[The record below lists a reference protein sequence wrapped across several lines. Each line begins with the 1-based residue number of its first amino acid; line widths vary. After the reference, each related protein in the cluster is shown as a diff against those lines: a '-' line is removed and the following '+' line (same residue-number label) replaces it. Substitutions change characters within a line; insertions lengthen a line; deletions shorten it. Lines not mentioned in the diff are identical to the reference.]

1 MAKYTIITD
10 IGNALVNMLR
20 RELVPDIIQNPD
32 SIGLCSPSDKGD
44 FIVGVHLYD
53 IRESEEIRTNAMI
66 SNGPKELIYPPV
78 YVSLY
83 YMITAYSAGDIKFRS
98 SEEQK
103 VLGRI
108 IQVFNDNHCFNP
120 DTLTPSDGQNPMDI
134 IFKLNNIELEEK
146 MRAFSVPNGGY
157 KLSLFYKAAPVEI
170 ESRKTK
176 RIQRV
181 RDIDFTIYK
190 EEGR

>member
-1 MAKYTIITD
+1 MAKHTIITD
-10 IGNALVNMLR
+10 FGNCLVDILR

-32 SIGLCSPSDKGD
+32 AIGLCSPSDKGD
-44 FIVGVHLYD
+44 FTVGVHLYD
-53 IRESEEIRTNAMI
+53 VRESEEIRTNSMV
-66 SNGPKELIYPPV
+66 SSGEEELKYPPV

-83 YMITAYSAGDIKFRS
+83 YMITTYSAGDIKFRS

-108 IQVFNDNHCFNP
+108 VQVFNDFQCFNQ
-120 DTLTPSDGQNPMDI
+120 DTLKPSDIQKPMDI
-134 IFKLNNIELEEK
+134 IFKMHNIELEEK

-157 KLSLFYKAAPVEI
+157 KLSLFYKAAPIEI

-181 RDIDFTIYK
+181 RDIDVTIHK
-190 EEGR
+190 QEGR